1 MSHAH
6 DLGHLEA
13 SMQRAELHD
22 DAQRVAL
29 AWRSLRRG
37 TAARKMRA
45 LAWAPDPPQLDMGQI
60 DSLDLLVRHRSWTIC
75 EFATALGIDRVLVTF
90 THEKTNAVAFAI
102 GVREAP

>member
-13 SMQRAELHD
+13 SLQRAELHD

-37 TAARKMRA
+37 AAARKMRA
-45 LAWAPDPPQLDMGQI
+45 LAWAPDPPQLEMGQI
-60 DSLDLLVRHRSWTIC
+60 DSLDLLVRHRSWTMC
-75 EFATALGIDRVLVTF
+75 EFALSLI
-90 THEKTNAVAFAI
+90 HI
-102 GVREAP
+102 